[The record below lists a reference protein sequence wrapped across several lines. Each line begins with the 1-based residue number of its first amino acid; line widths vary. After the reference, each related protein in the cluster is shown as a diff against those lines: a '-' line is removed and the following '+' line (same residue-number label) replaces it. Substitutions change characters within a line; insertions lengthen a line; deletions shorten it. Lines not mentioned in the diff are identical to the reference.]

1 MEPTTPALPFVE
13 AVLHPTDFSP
23 ASEAAFAH
31 ALAIALLRQ
40 TKLWILHAGSEDDG
54 PDWHSFPAVR
64 ATLARWGLLG
74 ADAPRAAVYNDLHVR
89 VAKVATRDSD
99 PVRAT
104 LDFLERHEPDLL
116 VLATEGREGLPRWI
130 RPSKA
135 ETLAR
140 RVGTRTLF
148 VPEGARGFVS
158 LATGTTS
165 LRRILVPVD
174 HAPRADDAIEVA
186 TRAATALGDRP
197 VEITLLHVGEAG
209 KAPRLA
215 RTAGEAWTFREATR
229 QGDVVDEIAAEAEA
243 CGADLVVMA
252 TQGRHG
258 VLDALRGS
266 VTERV
271 LRRAPCPL
279 LAVPER

>member
-1 MEPTTPALPFVE
+1 MEEPNEPLPFVH

-31 ALAIALLRQ
+31 ALAIALVRQ
-40 TKLWILHAGSEDDG
+40 TKLWILHAGTEDAG

-64 ATLARWGLLG
+64 ETLSRWGLLG
-74 ADAPRAAVYNDLHVR
+74 ADAPRSAIYNDLHVR
-89 VAKVATRDSD
+89 VAKVTTREND
-99 PVRAT
+99 PVQAT
-104 LDFLERHEPDLL
+104 LEFLETHEPDLL
-116 VLATEGREGLPRWI
+116 VLATEGREGLPRWL
-130 RPSKA
+130 RPSRA

-140 RVGTRTLF
+140 RIGTRTLF
-148 VPEGARGFVS
+148 VPEGVRGFVS

-174 HAPRADDAIEVA
+174 HAPRADHAVEAA
-186 TRAATALGDRP
+186 TRAASALGDPP
-197 VEITLLHVGEAG
+197 VEITLLHVGEPG
-209 KAPRLA
+209 KGPAHVRAADAAVSFTETA
-215 RTAGEAWTFREATR
+215 RE
-229 QGDVVDEIAAEAEA
+229 GDVVEQILGEANERA
-243 CGADLVVMA
+243 ADLLVMA
-252 TQGRHG
+252 TEGHHG

>member
-1 MEPTTPALPFVE
+1 METTPLPFVH

-31 ALAIALLRQ
+31 ALAIALVRQ
-40 TKLWILHAGSEDDG
+40 TRLWILHAGAEDSG

-64 ATLARWGLLG
+64 ETLARWGLLG
-74 ADAPRAAVYNDLHVR
+74 ADAPRSDVYDELHVR
-89 VAKVATRDSD
+89 VAKVTTRETD
-99 PVRAT
+99 PVQAT
-104 LDFLERHEPDLL
+104 LEFLETHEPDLL
-116 VLATEGREGLPRWI
+116 VLATEGREGLPRWL
-130 RPSKA
+130 RPSRA

-158 LATGTTS
+158 LANGSTS

-186 TRAATALGDRP
+186 TRAAAALGDPP
-197 VEITLLHVGEAG
+197 VEITLLHVGEPG
-209 KAPRLA
+209 KGPALA
-215 RTAGEAWTFREATR
+215 RAADSSVTFTETARE
-229 QGDVVDEIAAEAEA
+229 GDVVEQILAEADERP
-243 CGADLVVMA
+243 ADLLVMA
-252 TQGRHG
+252 TQGHHG